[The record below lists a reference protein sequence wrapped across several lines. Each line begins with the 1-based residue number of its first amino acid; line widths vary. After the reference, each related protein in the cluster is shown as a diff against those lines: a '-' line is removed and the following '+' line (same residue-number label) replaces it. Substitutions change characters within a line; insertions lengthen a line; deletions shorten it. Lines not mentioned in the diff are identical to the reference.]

1 MSRQDPG
8 SKNNIK
14 LNLKTCFL
22 LFQPSRITL
31 NAGSFSLHLDE
42 AEGQLWIGCSVA
54 PYTVPMNTELFGF
67 GSGDFAKG
75 SEAQDLMT
83 ADGRWLRYFMDTPE
97 SLVILEKQRK
107 TPDHLEN
114 AAFFNKDHGSQSC
127 VWGL

>member
-1 MSRQDPG
+1 M
-8 SKNNIK
+8 
-14 LNLKTCFL
+14 
-22 LFQPSRITL
+22 

-107 TPDHLEN
+107 TPRSFGKRSLFQQGPWFTILCLG
-114 AAFFNKDHGSQSC
+114 ALRA
-127 VWGL
+127 L